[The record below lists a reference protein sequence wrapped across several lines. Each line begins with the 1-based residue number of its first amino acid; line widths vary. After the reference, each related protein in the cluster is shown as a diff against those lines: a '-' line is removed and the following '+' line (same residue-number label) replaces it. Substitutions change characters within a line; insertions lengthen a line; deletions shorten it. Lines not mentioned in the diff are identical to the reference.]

1 LEGWI
6 KDYRKELDSDIWLMP
21 PLYHR
26 VWQYLKYKVNHL
38 ENDIPMHDGT
48 VFRVKPGQHLSSLR
62 GIATGVGWFEGKA
75 WKEPNPKTI
84 KKILDY
90 FEKCQT
96 IKQEHGRG
104 NREYTLVTLI
114 NWELYQSENLSSNS
128 KRIRVETART
138 QPVDINKNDKNT
150 YTSTDNKRTDLI
162 QFADKIF
169 LTIEQYN
176 TFCEKCGKGIRY
188 LHYFVKLQKQKA
200 DGYKP
205 PGSDYEE
212 LLKIYS
218 EENGTG

>member
-1 LEGWI
+1 MAQGWI
-6 KDYRKELDSDIWLMP
+6 KLHRDIQYNDIWKEKPFSRGQAWVDLLLMANYEDRNV
-21 PLYHR
+21 LFDGRYIEVNR
-26 VWQYLKYKVNHL
+26 GSFITSELKLMDRWGWSKSKVRLFLEQLEEQQMIIKKADQKKTTLTLTNYSVWQDLDTTERPLKDY
-38 ENDIPMHDGT
+38 
-48 VFRVKPGQHLSSLR
+48 S
-62 GIATGVGWFEGKA
+62 
-75 WKEPNPKTI
+75 KTTERLLKDTN
-84 KKILDY
+84 KK
-90 FEKCQT
+90 
-96 IKQEHGRG
+96 
-104 NREYTLVTLI
+104 
-114 NWELYQSENLSSNS
+114 
-128 KRIRVETART
+128 
-138 QPVDINKNDKNT
+138 DKNT